1 MRVPALIAIL
11 VMPAAGAA
19 DAPQQFD
26 LVCTGTTEQTTVGE
40 PKRHEPFNATFHID
54 LEGKKWCTGGC
65 GAIYDIYSV
74 QPATIELK
82 EPKHVERPTFPL
94 SLAGDEID
102 TSFISRTTGEYHALF
117 STGQGR
123 NILMRVTKG
132 SCERRP
138 FSGFPEIK
146 TKF

>member
-1 MRVPALIAIL
+1 MRTPIL
-11 VMPAAGAA
+11 VVVALTLIGAA
-19 DAPQQFD
+19 APPQQFD

-40 PKRHEPFNATFHID
+40 PKRQEPFSATFHID
-54 LEGKKWCTGGC
+54 LEAKKWCTGGC
-65 GAIYDIYSV
+65 GAIYEIYSV

-82 EPKHVERPTFPL
+82 EPKRVERPIFPL

-138 FSGFPEIK
+138 FSGFPEIQ